1 MELYLQIDEIEE
13 LKKRHLEFH
22 WVQNLSYRLTRL
34 KHGLVILAL
43 NYAKTKNNKNN
54 INNNNKKQNKN
65 SNNDNDNI
73 SAITD
78 LILTNL

>member
-34 KHGLVILAL
+34 KHGLVISAL
-43 NYAKTKNNKNN
+43 NYAKILKLYMEWRMKKNPALGAK
-54 INNNNKKQNKN
+54 
-65 SNNDNDNI
+65 S
-73 SAITD
+73 
-78 LILTNL
+78 